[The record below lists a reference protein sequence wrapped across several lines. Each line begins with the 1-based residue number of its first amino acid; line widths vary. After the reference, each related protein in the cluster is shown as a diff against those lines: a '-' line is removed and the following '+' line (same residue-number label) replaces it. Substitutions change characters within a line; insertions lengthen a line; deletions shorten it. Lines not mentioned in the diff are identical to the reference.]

1 MVESKLIERI
11 DLSSNRLLIAD
22 PTLDKSIFLKH
33 FVLRY
38 SSQDENVLDQMVM
51 SSGRYFGVN
60 SEEINQYMPLYG
72 DLHKHY
78 TTHKTGKKEK
88 VHVQPL
94 DNFMG
99 GYCE

>member
-1 MVESKLIERI
+1 
-11 DLSSNRLLIAD
+11 
-22 PTLDKSIFLKH
+22 
-33 FVLRY
+33 
-38 SSQDENVLDQMVM
+38 MVM

-60 SEEINQYMPLYG
+60 SEEINQYLPLYG

-78 TTHKTGKKEK
+78 TTYKTGKKEK

-94 DNFMG
+94 DNFMV